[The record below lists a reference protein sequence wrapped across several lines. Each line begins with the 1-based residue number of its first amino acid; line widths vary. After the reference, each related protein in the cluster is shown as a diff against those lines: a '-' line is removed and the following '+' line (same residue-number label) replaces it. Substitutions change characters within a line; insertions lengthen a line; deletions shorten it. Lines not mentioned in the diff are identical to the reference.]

1 MTLIKMTILLFYLKS
16 KLFLIVIV
24 SAEYKNGVKNIYAVV
39 FIENNEKIREEE
51 LNPIW

>member
-1 MTLIKMTILLFYLKS
+1 MTLIKMAILLFYLKS

-24 SAEYKNGVKNIYAVV
+24 FSEYKNGVKNIYAVV

-51 LNPIW
+51 LNPI

>member
-1 MTLIKMTILLFYLKS
+1 MAILLFYLKS

-24 SAEYKNGVKNIYAVV
+24 SAEYKNGAKNSYAVV

-51 LNPIW
+51 QNPI

>member
-24 SAEYKNGVKNIYAVV
+24 FSEYKNGVKNIYAV
-39 FIENNEKIREEE
+39 FIENNEKIREEGQ
-51 LNPIW
+51 NPI

>member
-24 SAEYKNGVKNIYAVV
+24 FSEYKNGVKNIYAVV
-39 FIENNEKIREEE
+39 FIENNEKIREEGQ
-51 LNPIW
+51 NPI